1 MRKNLLTIIGIVIVV
16 AGAAVSTFAKF
27 PLADITG
34 LASVMFGAGLAC
46 AATWSK
52 RDKEKPVWMS
62 VLSIVLVAGGAFLL
76 GFCGFAEST
85 MTTIITS
92 VAGLVAILLGLL
104 VQGIGFKNKAS

>member
-16 AGAAVSTFAKF
+16 AGAAVSTFANF

-46 AATWSK
+46 AAIWNK
-52 RDKEKPVWMS
+52 RDKEKALWMS

-92 VAGLVAILLGLL
+92 VAGLVAIILGL
-104 VQGIGFKNKAS
+104 VIQGIKAKKAA